1 MKEVPY
7 DAYKN
12 INEIF
17 LEKDIKKIREDYK
30 KNCVGAAEVIKY
42 IMNSNDIVAE
52 IICLKN
58 EHSIVDAPIK
68 VFGNE
73 YTHHAFVL
81 MGEWVIDIL
90 HTDEIIKTKDYILNL
105 QKDNPKLRIDWTLST
120 CWYSDEGY
128 PYRPTL
134 QELIDYKY

>member
-1 MKEVPY
+1 MKEIPY

-17 LEKDIKKIREDYK
+17 SEKVIKKIREDYK
-30 KNCVGAAEVIKY
+30 NNCVGASDIIKN
-42 IMNSNDIVAE
+42 IMNSNDIIAE

-58 EHSIVDAPIK
+58 GHAFTDAPIK

-73 YTHHAFVL
+73 YTHHSFVL
-81 MGEWVIDIL
+81 MGEWIIDIL
-90 HTDEIIKTKDYILNL
+90 HTNEIIKTKDYILNL
-105 QKDNPKLRIDWTLST
+105 QKDNPKLRIDYTLST
-120 CWYSDEGY
+120 CWYNEEDY

-134 QELIDYKY
+134 QDLIDYKY